1 MNMDRA
7 VFSGQAAVSPRAGT
21 RLLPFYAIIGLTVA
35 LIVMGAGLAVRAL
48 VVDEPAVT
56 EIHSINQP
64 AATSYGSL
72 IVSGADDLIGLTSE
86 DLAGVTHGIQ
96 NLVLADSTQIQ
107 LTLALINN
115 SSRAVELDPK
125 HFQLVSP
132 PSVEPILISGATIRT
147 GELRPRSSINITLS
161 FVVPRDGASY
171 ILQYDDP
178 GSDQLVQIDLG
189 GVDVVSPE
197 ELDAIHH

>member
-7 VFSGQAAVSPRAGT
+7 MISGQTILSARAGIKF
-21 RLLPFYAIIGLTVA
+21 LPFYAFIF
-35 LIVMGAGLAVRAL
+35 LAVVLAVLGTVLAARSLSA
-48 VVDEPAVT
+48 DAPAIT

-64 AATSYGSL
+64 AVTSYGSL

-96 NLVLADSTQIQ
+96 NLVMADSTQIQ
-107 LTLALINN
+107 LTVALINN
-115 SSRAVELDPK
+115 SSKAVALDPK
-125 HFQLVSP
+125 QFQLVSP
-132 PSVEPILISGATIRT
+132 PSAEPILITGATIRS
-147 GELRPRSSINITLS
+147 GEIRPRSSINITLS

-178 GSDQLVQIDLG
+178 GSDQTVQIGLG

-197 ELDAIHH
+197 ELDAMNH